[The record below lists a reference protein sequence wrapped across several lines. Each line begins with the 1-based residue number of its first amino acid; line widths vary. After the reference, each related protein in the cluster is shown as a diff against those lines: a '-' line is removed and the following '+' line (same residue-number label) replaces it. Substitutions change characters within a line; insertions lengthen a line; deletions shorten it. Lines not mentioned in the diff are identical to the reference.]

1 MAGLKS
7 NLHLSAGWHEAIL
20 GGVARGKRKIALVN
34 ICIKVDPI
42 VQTNYRLV

>member
-20 GGVARGKRKIALVN
+20 GGVAREKKNCLGEYLH
-34 ICIKVDPI
+34 
-42 VQTNYRLV
+42 